1 MDYTT
6 FLIVCPLVFLAGFV
20 DAIGGGGGLIS
31 LPGYILAGVPVHAAV
46 ATNKLSSST
55 GTLISTIRLCM
66 HSKID
71 FLLAVPA
78 ILLAFVGSSA
88 GARLSMM
95 IQESVLKGVLL
106 LVLPITAYFVIRK
119 DALSDNLKGS
129 CSRRKELLIAWAA
142 AVVIGLYDGFYGPG
156 TGTFYIIIFL
166 SLAKMTTMEA
176 AVNTKLLN
184 LTSNL
189 AALVMFLMHD
199 QILIALGLAASVFSI
214 AGHYIGA
221 GMVLKNGNKAIKPI
235 ILTVLGLLFLKVVTG
250 V

>member
-1 MDYTT
+1 MEYTT

-31 LPGYILAGVPVHAAV
+31 LPGYVLAGVPMHAAV

-55 GTLISTIRLCM
+55 GTLISTIRLCK

-71 FLLAVPA
+71 FILAIPA
-78 ILLAFVGSSA
+78 ILLAFVGSTA
-88 GARLSMM
+88 GAKLSML
-95 IQESVLKGVLL
+95 IQEEILKAVLLVILPVTAYCVLK
-106 LVLPITAYFVIRK
+106 K
-119 DALSDNLKGS
+119 DALSAGAGDA
-129 CSRRKELLIAWAA
+129 CSRKKQLTIAWVAA
-142 AVVIGLYDGFYGPG
+142 IIIGLYDGFYGPG
-156 TGTFYIIIFL
+156 TGTFYMIIFM

-189 AALVMFLMHD
+189 AALVTFLMHGKVW
-199 QILIALGLAASVFSI
+199 IILGLTASIFSI

-221 GMVLKNGNKAIKPI
+221 GMVLKSGNKVVKPI
-235 ILTVLGLLFLKVVTG
+235 ILTVLVLLFIKVVLG
-250 V
+250 I